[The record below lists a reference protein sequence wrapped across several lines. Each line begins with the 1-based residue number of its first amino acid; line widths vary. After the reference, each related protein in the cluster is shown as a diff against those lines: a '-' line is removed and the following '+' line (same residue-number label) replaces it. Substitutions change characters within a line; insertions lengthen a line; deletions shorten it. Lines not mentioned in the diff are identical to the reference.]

1 MLPLVQDMASLSD
14 GSVNFPTR
22 IYDNNPGLLLRDTFW
37 VNLVTVATAF
47 VGVLLVSIGVGGY
60 FKKPLG
66 IPSRIAFLILG
77 AACLFPKPLLGF

>member
-1 MLPLVQDMASLSD
+1 MSGRFFVYS
-14 GSVNFPTR
+14 
-22 IYDNNPGLLLRDTFW
+22 PGLLLRDTFW
-37 VNLVTVATAF
+37 VNLITVATAF